1 MNMAKKA
8 TEWIIVAMLL
18 LLTLLPTTAFAA
30 NSENAGLF
38 RYEDTRRIR
47 ATLSLSGNIATCSGY
62 VIPLDEQDCSI
73 TVTLYKKSG
82 SDWEKVKSWSDS
94 ASNGAKASVSKT
106 KAVSRGTYKVVS
118 VGKVAGETSRATST
132 IETY

>member
-1 MNMAKKA
+1 MKKA
-8 TEWIIVAMLL
+8 LGWIVAAALL
-18 LLTLLPTTAFAA
+18 SLTLLPTAAFAA
-30 NSENAGLF
+30 HSENAELF
-38 RYEDTRRIR
+38 RYEETRRVR

-62 VIPLDEQDCSI
+62 VIPSGDQDCSI

-94 ASNGAKASVSKT
+94 AADGAKASVSKT
-106 KAVSRGTYKVVS
+106 RTVSRGTYKVVS